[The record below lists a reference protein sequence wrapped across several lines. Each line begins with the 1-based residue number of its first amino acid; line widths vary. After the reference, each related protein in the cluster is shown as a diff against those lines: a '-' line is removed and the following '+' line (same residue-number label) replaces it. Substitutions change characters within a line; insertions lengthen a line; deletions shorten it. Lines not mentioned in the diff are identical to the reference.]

1 MKKRVLC
8 ILMAMAVSVGGVSIP
23 TYANEGY
30 GVEEVGVATENE
42 EVAEE
47 SVSSNTVQIV
57 STNDLEADTTETT
70 ETTDD
75 VYVEDVDELEADET
89 EVETVDIKDVQEI
102 EFQKNNMRYE
112 YKYDPTV
119 IEKGNIDCSD
129 GCLTYKVYDNGLRM
143 IIEGNGTLK
152 DAKSLQD
159 KLTKEYKFAFDGC
172 TVRRFNIQ
180 ELRIEGKMRLP
191 KDSSYLFH
199 YPDNPYYN
207 TSNLNSSWIM
217 HIIGFENMDTSDVEN
232 MRYMFCTDYDLDLS
246 TWNTSKVT
254 NMQGMFSGCSGNI
267 TFGANFDT
275 SNVTDMSHMFERY
288 AGGNLDLKSFNTY
301 NVKDMNSM
309 FRFTKMKYLDLS
321 SFDTYN
327 VEDMRE
333 MFAGSAVENI
343 NNPNFRTK
351 PGLSLNLYHMFDS
364 SQISKI
370 DLSGLDATNGNGSSV
385 FIDCY
390 GLKEVKLFQ
399 CFPKAGDLK
408 DTVGAFDNVNQ
419 GVKVKYPVV
428 NGKTWRYVY
437 GDYYKN
443 HGGILKGNAVK
454 DVFMACVHYK
464 TFDIKEFSKTKT
476 KTINKV
482 KYTFLMIDKKNV
494 GIKKIK
500 TNKKNVV
507 IPSKVK
513 IGKRTYKVTYLS
525 ESLFEDNSESI
536 RKITIPNTVK
546 KVPYRMADNCTWL
559 KEVVIGKNVE
569 EIEPDAFKSPT
580 LRKVVFKGS
589 KVKTIGKNAIQGC
602 RGEKIVVKAPKSK
615 LKAYK
620 KMIKASK

>member
-23 TYANEGY
+23 AYANEGY

-47 SVSSNTVQIV
+47 SVSSNTVQTV
-57 STNDLEADTTETT
+57 STNDLEADTTETI
-70 ETTDD
+70 DD
-75 VYVEDVDELEADET
+75 VYVTDVDELEADEA

-102 EFQKNNMRYE
+102 EFQNAPYYYCYR
-112 YKYDPTV
+112 YDPTV
-119 IEKGNIDCSD
+119 IEKGTIDCSE
-129 GCLTYKVYDNGLRM
+129 GSLTYKIYDNGLRM

-152 DAKSLQD
+152 DVKSLQD
-159 KLTKEYKFAFDGC
+159 KLIKKYNYKIDAVNDISIGL
-172 TVRRFNIQ
+172 Q
-180 ELRIEGKMRLP
+180 ELRIVGKVKLP

-199 YPDNPYYN
+199 YPDNPYYD
-207 TSNLNSSWIM
+207 TFSLSSSRTV
-217 HIIGFENMDTSDVEN
+217 HIIGFENIDTSDVEN
-232 MRYMFCTDYDLDLS
+232 MSYMFCINYDIDLS

-254 NMQGMFSGCSGNI
+254 NMQGMFSGCSGSIN
-267 TFGANFDT
+267 FGTNFDT
-275 SNVTDMSHMFERY
+275 SNVTDMSHMFEKY

-309 FRFTKMKYLDLS
+309 FRFTKMKYLDLA

-333 MFAGSAVENI
+333 MFAGSEVETI

-351 PGLSLNLYHMFDS
+351 TGLSLNLSHMFDT
-364 SQISKI
+364 SQIRKI
-370 DLSGLDATNGNGSSV
+370 DLSGLDVTNGNGTEI

-399 CFPKAGDLK
+399 CFPKAGDLMQ
-408 DTVGAFDNVNQ
+408 TSGAFDNVYE
-419 GVKVKYPVV
+419 KVKITYPVV

-443 HGGILKGNAVK
+443 YGGIIKDKDVK
-454 DVFMACVHYK
+454 DVIMSWAFYK
-464 TFDIKEFSKTKT
+464 TFDTKEFSKTKT

-559 KEVVIGKNVE
+559 EEVVIGKNVE
-569 EIEPDAFKSPT
+569 EIEPNAFLWTNLK
-580 LRKVVFKGS
+580 KVTFKGK
-589 KVKTIGKNAIQGC
+589 KVTEIGKKALGD
-602 RGEKIVVKAPKSK
+602 EKIVVKAPKSK

-620 KMIKASK
+620 KMIKASR

>member
-23 TYANEGY
+23 AYANEGY

-47 SVSSNTVQIV
+47 SVSSNTVQTV

-75 VYVEDVDELEADET
+75 IYVADVDELEANEA
-89 EVETVDIKDVQEI
+89 EVETVDIKDVQKI
-102 EFQKNNMRYE
+102 EFQNAPYYYCYR
-112 YKYDPTV
+112 YDPTV
-119 IEKGNIDCSD
+119 IEKGTIDCSE
-129 GCLTYKVYDNGLRM
+129 GSLTYKIYDNGLRM

-152 DAKSLQD
+152 DVKSLQD
-159 KLTKEYKFAFDGC
+159 KLIKEYDYKLDAVNNI
-172 TVRRFNIQ
+172 TVSLQ
-180 ELRIEGKMRLP
+180 ELRIVGKVKLP

-199 YPDNPYYN
+199 YTDNPYYD
-207 TSNLNSSWIM
+207 TFSLSSSRTV

-232 MRYMFCTDYDLDLS
+232 MSYMFCTSYDIDLS

-254 NMQGMFSGCSGNI
+254 NMQGMFSGCSGSIN
-267 TFGANFDT
+267 FGTNFDT
-275 SNVTDMSHMFERY
+275 SNVTDMSHMFEDY
-288 AGGNLDLKSFNTY
+288 TFGNLDLNSFNTY

-309 FRFTKMKYLDLS
+309 FRFTKMKYLDLA

-333 MFAGSAVENI
+333 MFAGSEVETI
-343 NNPNFRTK
+343 NSPNFRTK
-351 PGLSLNLYHMFDS
+351 PGLSLNLYRMFDS

-370 DLSGLDATNGNGSSV
+370 DLSGLDVTNGNGSSV
-385 FIDCY
+385 FVDCY
-390 GLKEVKLFQ
+390 GLEEVKLFQ

-408 DTVGAFDNVNQ
+408 DTVGAFDNVNL

-464 TFDIKEFSKTKT
+464 TFDTKEFSKTKT

-494 GIKKIK
+494 GIKKIE

-525 ESLFEDNSESI
+525 ESIFKDNSESI

-546 KVPYRMADNCTWL
+546 SVPYRMADNCPWL
-559 KEVVIGKNVE
+559 EEVVIGKNVE
-569 EIEPDAFKSPT
+569 EIEPDAFKSST

-589 KVKTIGKNAIQGC
+589 KVKTIGKNAIQGGS
-602 RGEKIVVKAPKSK
+602 GEKIVVKAPKSK

-620 KMIKASK
+620 KMIKASR

>member
-8 ILMAMAVSVGGVSIP
+8 ILMTMAVSVGGVSIP

-42 EVAEE
+42 EIAKE
-47 SVSSNTVQIV
+47 SVSSNTVNTV

-70 ETTDD
+70 DG
-75 VYVEDVDELEADET
+75 VYVADVDELEADEA

-102 EFQKNNMRYE
+102 EFQKQAYKYGYG

-119 IEKGNIDCSD
+119 IEKGNIDCSE
-129 GCLTYKVYDNGLRM
+129 GSLTYKVYDNGLRM
-143 IIEGNGTLK
+143 IIDGNGTLK

-159 KLTKEYKFAFDGC
+159 KLIKIYNKDKEQ
-172 TVRRFNIQ
+172 IQ
-180 ELRIEGKMRLP
+180 ELRIEGKMKLP
-191 KDSSYLFH
+191 KDSSYMFN
-199 YPDNPYYN
+199 YADNPYYD
-207 TSNLNSSWIM
+207 TFKLSSSRIM
-217 HIIGFENMDTSDVEN
+217 HIVGFENIDTSDVEN
-232 MRYMFCTDYDLDLS
+232 MSYMFCTDYDLDLS

-254 NMQGMFSGCSGNI
+254 NMQGMFSWCRCNI
-267 TFGANFDT
+267 NFGTNFDT
-275 SNVTDMSHMFERY
+275 SNVTDMSHMFDNYTYEK
-288 AGGNLDLKSFNTY
+288 LDLSSFNTY
-301 NVKDMNSM
+301 NVKSMNNM
-309 FRFTKMKYLDLS
+309 FSSTKMEYLDLS

-327 VEDMRE
+327 VEDMGE
-333 MFAGSAVENI
+333 MFAGSEVETI

-351 PGLSLNLYHMFDS
+351 PGLSLNLSHMFDT
-364 SQISKI
+364 SQIRKI
-370 DLSGLDATNGNGSSV
+370 DLSGLDVTNGNGTEIFV
-385 FIDCY
+385 DCY

-399 CFPKAGDLK
+399 CFPKAGDLMQ
-408 DTVGAFDNVNQ
+408 TSGAFDNVYE
-419 GVKVKYPVV
+419 KVKITYPVV

-443 HGGILKGNAVK
+443 YGGIIKDKDVK
-454 DVFMACVHYK
+454 DVIMSWAFYK
-464 TFDIKEFSKTKT
+464 TFDTKEFSKTKT

-513 IGKRTYKVTYLS
+513 IGKRTYKVNYLS

-559 KEVVIGKNVE
+559 EEVVIGKNVE
-569 EIEPDAFKSPT
+569 EIETNAFLWTNLK
-580 LRKVVFKGS
+580 KVTFKGK
-589 KVKTIGKNAIQGC
+589 KVTEIGKKALGD
-602 RGEKIVVKAPKSK
+602 EKIVVKAPKSK

-620 KMIKASK
+620 KMIKASR

>member
-23 TYANEGY
+23 AYANEGY
-30 GVEEVGVATENE
+30 GVEEVGVDTENK

-47 SVSSNTVQIV
+47 SVSSNNVQTV
-57 STNDLEADTTETT
+57 STNDLEADTA

-75 VYVEDVDELEADET
+75 IYVADMDELEADET
-89 EVETVDIKDVQEI
+89 EVETVDIKDVQKI
-102 EFQKNNMRYE
+102 YFQEQAYKYGYA

-119 IEKGNIDCSD
+119 IEKGNIDCSE
-129 GCLTYKVYDNGLRM
+129 GSLTYKVYDNGLRM

-159 KLTKEYKFAFDGC
+159 KLIKEYKFAFEEYNEWIFG
-172 TVRRFNIQ
+172 IQ
-180 ELRIEGKMRLP
+180 ELRIEGKMKLP
-191 KDSSYLFH
+191 KDSSYMFRYSSTHSLS
-199 YPDNPYYN
+199 
-207 TSNLNSSWIM
+207 TSGTL
-217 HIIGFENMDTSDVEN
+217 HIVGFENIDTSDVEN
-232 MRYMFCTDYDLDLS
+232 MSYMFCTNYNLDLS
-246 TWNTSKVT
+246 KWNTSKVT
-254 NMQGMFSGCSGNI
+254 NMQGMFSGCKGSIN
-267 TFGANFDT
+267 FGTNFDT
-275 SNVTDMSHMFERY
+275 SNVTDMSHMFEDY
-288 AGGNLDLKSFNTY
+288 TFGNLDLSSFNTY

-309 FRFTKMKYLDLS
+309 FGFTKMNHLDLS

-333 MFAGSAVENI
+333 MFAGSEVETI
-343 NNPNFRTK
+343 ENPNFRTK
-351 PGLSLNLYHMFDS
+351 PGLSLNLENMFNI
-364 SQISKI
+364 SQIRKI
-370 DLSGLDATNGNGSSV
+370 DLSGLDVTNGSGNGV
-385 FIDCY
+385 FVECS
-390 GLKEVKLFQ
+390 GLKEVKLFK

-408 DTVGAFDNVNQ
+408 QTVGVFDNVNQ

-454 DVFMACVHYK
+454 DVFMTCVYYK
-464 TFDIKEFSKTKT
+464 TFDTNEFSKTKT

-494 GIKKIK
+494 GIKRVK

-513 IGKRTYKVTYLS
+513 IGKKTYKVTYIS
-525 ESLFEDNSESI
+525 ESAFRDDIENIEKLTLPD
-536 RKITIPNTVK
+536 TIE
-546 KVPYRMADNCTWL
+546 KVPYLLFDTYDKYSAL
-559 KEVVIGKNVE
+559 KEVVIGKNVKV
-569 EIEPDAFKSPT
+569 IEPEAFMWTNLK
-580 LRKVVFKGS
+580 KVTFRGK
-589 KVKTIGKNAIQGC
+589 KVKEIGKTAF
-602 RGEKIVVKAPKSK
+602 REKDKKIVVKAPKSK

-620 KMIKASK
+620 KMIKDSK